1 VNLIDAIVDAAD
13 AQGLRRRVAEL
24 EATIAQRDATI
35 AELTQRLSVAQTMV
49 DFYYELHADKPHRIE
64 NEREGR

>member
-13 AQGLRRRVAEL
+13 APGLRRRVAEL
-24 EATIAQRDATI
+24 EATLAQRDATI
-35 AELTQRLSVAQTMV
+35 AELMQRLSVAQTMA
-49 DFYYELHADKPHRIE
+49 DFYYELYADKPHRIE